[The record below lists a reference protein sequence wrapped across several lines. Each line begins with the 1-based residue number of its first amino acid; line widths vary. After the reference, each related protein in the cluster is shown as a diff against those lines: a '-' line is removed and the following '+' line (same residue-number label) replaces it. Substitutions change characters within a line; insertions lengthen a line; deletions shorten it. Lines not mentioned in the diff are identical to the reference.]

1 MAERNYTDEHQ
12 DNGHRK
18 YRYDTDVLMRP
29 YMLTSFQPWL
39 REGSALEMG
48 CYVGDFTE
56 IFLQQFRDLTV
67 VEAAPELVEATRK
80 RVGDGVEFFV
90 DTFEAVALPRKY
102 DNIFLVHT
110 LEHLDDRQLV
120 LRRIRSWL
128 SGGGRFFVAV
138 PNANAPSRQ
147 IAVKM
152 GLIEHNAAVT
162 EGERLH
168 GHRITYSLDTL
179 ESEVRQAGFK
189 VVHRGGVLFK
199 PLANFQLDKALELG
213 VISKEFMDG
222 CYALGMQYPD
232 LCSSIYLV
240 CEA

>member
-1 MAERNYTDEHQ
+1 MSERNYTDEHQ
-12 DNGHRK
+12 DNTHRK

-29 YMLTSFQPWL
+29 YMFTSFQPWL
-39 REGSALEMG
+39 REGAALEMG

-56 IFLQQFRDLTV
+56 IFLQRFRDLTV
-67 VEAAPELVEATRK
+67 VEAASDLVEVTRR
-80 RVGDGVEFFV
+80 RVGDGVEFFT
-90 DTFEAVALPRKY
+90 DTFESVILPRKY

-120 LRRIRSWL
+120 LQRIRSWL
-128 SGGGRFFVAV
+128 SEGGRFFVAV

-152 GLIEHNAAVT
+152 GLIEHNATVT

-189 VVHRGGVLFK
+189 VIHRGGVLFK

-240 CEA
+240 CES